1 MSGPRGGG
9 DLAELPALLAELRGL
24 VREAHEATK
33 DARAAIRECRSLTED
48 IADAC
53 AKAAYDASNTEMQ
66 RWARHVQ
73 REMNTRAADLNRA
86 VTAARDHIGRA
97 MMPKI
102 GELLLDT
109 DDPDHPA
116 RLVIEFAGSL
126 FDAEVPVPPEPDIPP
141 GLRRR
146 P

>member
-33 DARAAIRECRSLTED
+33 DARAAIRECRTLTED

-53 AKAAYDASNTEMQ
+53 AKAAYDASNAEMA
-66 RWARHVQ
+66 RWAHHVQ

-86 VTAARDHIGRA
+86 VIAARDHIGRA

-102 GELLLDT
+102 GEMTIPEGGPPRLL
-109 DDPDHPA
+109 
-116 RLVIEFAGSL
+116 IEFEESL
-126 FDAEVPVPPEPDIPP
+126 FDAAVPVPPDPDLPP